1 MQCLKEKLLTRF
13 PFIVAVDA
21 NQDLNLFDIHL
32 DPSVQHTAPLVRE
45 LYTYFE
51 SYLQIYGNTKEGY
64 LFTIYQG
71 GQVIDGLSFNLPDHQ
86 YHITIDIDGKI
97 EQLRIV
103 DVMGAT
109 GEYSVY
115 NSDFER
121 LGTISTDTFPLFTPG
136 DHWTTDNL
144 GLKPHLNTI
153 ITRIGEQI
161 QMEEEK
167 FEIDVNDPDDVA
179 FWAEQF
185 QIEIKELQKAIRVVG
200 ANVEQITAYLQK

>member
-21 NQDLNLFDIHL
+21 NQDLNLFDIRL

-144 GLKPHLNTI
+144 GLKRLT
-153 ITRIGEQI
+153 
-161 QMEEEK
+161 
-167 FEIDVNDPDDVA
+167 
-179 FWAEQF
+179 
-185 QIEIKELQKAIRVVG
+185 
-200 ANVEQITAYLQK
+200 